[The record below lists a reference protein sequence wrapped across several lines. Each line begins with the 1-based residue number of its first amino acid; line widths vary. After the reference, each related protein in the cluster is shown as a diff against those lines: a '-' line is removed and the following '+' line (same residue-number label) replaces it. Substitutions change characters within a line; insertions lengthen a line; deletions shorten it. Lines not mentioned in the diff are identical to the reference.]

1 MNRFTKQLLP
11 FCSLIFIF
19 SLCTFLVPDNFLTTK
34 NLVNVLCRS
43 SINGIMAAGM
53 TYIIITGGIDLS
65 VGSMLAMCGMIG
77 AVSML
82 YFSIDKDAVIASSI
96 TMTASG
102 GASSP
107 VHPIWTAI
115 SSGNY
120 IELKLGAMIL
130 GTLIGVLAGAICGFA
145 NGMLITKLKLAPFIV
160 TLGTMSIF
168 RGISYIANDGK
179 PFAVS
184 EYSWLD
190 TGKVLG
196 GIPSS
201 VLLLVI
207 IMAAAGF
214 LLKCT
219 KFGRYT
225 YAIGSNTQTAFH
237 AGVNVNWMLVGIY
250 TFTGALVGLASMITV
265 SRAST
270 AQPTAGISL
279 ELDIIAACIIGG
291 CAPSGGRGNMLGTVI
306 GTLLIAF
313 LRNGLT
319 LLDISTNFQ
328 LVVIGLIII
337 VAVTADQ
344 FATRRKAT

>member
-11 FCSLIFIF
+11 FCSLIFII
-19 SLCTFLVPDNFLTTK
+19 SLCTFLEPDNFLSTR

-77 AVSML
+77 AASML
-82 YFSIDKDAVIASSI
+82 FF
-96 TMTASG
+96 SG
-102 GASSP
+102 GTWAD
-107 VHPIWTAI
+107 I
-115 SSGNY
+115 SSGTY
-120 IELKLGAMIL
+120 IHLSLVAMIA
-130 GTLIGVLAGAICGFA
+130 GTLVCVLAGAVCGFA

-168 RGISYIANDGK
+168 RGISYIMNAGK

-184 EYSWLD
+184 DYSWLD
-190 TGKVLG
+190 TGRVA

-201 VLLLVI
+201 VILLVI
-207 IMAAAGF
+207 VMVAFWF
-214 LLKCT
+214 LLKHT
-219 KFGRYT
+219 RFGRYT
-225 YAIGSNTQTAFH
+225 YAIGSNVQTAFH
-237 AGVNVNWMLVGIY
+237 AGINVNKTLVWIY
-250 TFTGALVGLASMITV
+250 TLTGALVGLASMITV
-265 SRAST
+265 ARAST

-291 CAPSGGRGNMLGTVI
+291 CAPSGGRGTMMGTVI
-306 GTLLIAF
+306 GTLLISF

-319 LLDISTNFQ
+319 LLDISTNVQ

-344 FATRRKAT
+344 IATRRKAT

>member
-11 FCSLIFIF
+11 FCSLIFII
-19 SLCTFLVPDNFLTTK
+19 SLCTFLEPDNFLSTR

-65 VGSMLAMCGMIG
+65 VGSILAMCGMIG
-77 AVSML
+77 AASML
-82 YFSIDKDAVIASSI
+82 YFS
-96 TMTASG
+96 G
-102 GASSP
+102 GSWAD
-107 VHPIWTAI
+107 I
-115 SSGNY
+115 SSGSY
-120 IELKLGAMIL
+120 IHLKLWAMIA
-130 GTLIGVLAGAICGFA
+130 GTLVCVLAGAVCGFA
-145 NGMLITKLKLAPFIV
+145 NGMLITRLKLAPFIV

-168 RGISYIANDGK
+168 RGISYIMNAGK

-184 EYSWLD
+184 DYSWLD
-190 TGKVLG
+190 TGRIA

-201 VLLLVI
+201 VILLVI
-207 IMAAAGF
+207 VMVAFWF
-214 LLKCT
+214 LLKHT
-219 KFGRYT
+219 RFGRYT
-225 YAIGSNTQTAFH
+225 YAIGSNVQTAFH
-237 AGVNVNWMLVGIY
+237 AGINVNKTLVWIY
-250 TFTGALVGLASMITV
+250 TLTGALVGLASMITV

-291 CAPSGGRGNMLGTVI
+291 CAPSGGRGTMVGTVI
-306 GTLLIAF
+306 GTLLISF

-319 LLDISTNFQ
+319 LLDIPTNVQ

>member
-1 MNRFTKQLLP
+1 MNRFAKQLLP
-11 FCSLIFIF
+11 FCSLIFII
-19 SLCTFLVPDNFLTTK
+19 SLCTFLEPDNFLSTR

-77 AVSML
+77 AASML
-82 YFSIDKDAVIASSI
+82 YFS
-96 TMTASG
+96 G
-102 GASSP
+102 GTWAD
-107 VHPIWTAI
+107 I
-115 SSGNY
+115 SSGSY
-120 IELKLGAMIL
+120 IHLKLGAMIA
-130 GTLIGVLAGAICGFA
+130 GTLVCVLAGAVCGFA

-168 RGISYIANDGK
+168 RGISYIMNAGK

-184 EYSWLD
+184 DYSWLD
-190 TGKVLG
+190 TGRVA

-201 VLLLVI
+201 VILLVI
-207 IMAAAGF
+207 VMVAFWF
-214 LLKCT
+214 LLKHT
-219 KFGRYT
+219 RFGRYT
-225 YAIGSNTQTAFH
+225 YAIGSNVQTAFH
-237 AGVNVNWMLVGIY
+237 AGINVNKTLVWIY
-250 TFTGALVGLASMITV
+250 TLTGALVGLASMITV
-265 SRAST
+265 ARAST

-279 ELDIIAACIIGG
+279 ELDIVAACIIGG
-291 CAPSGGRGNMLGTVI
+291 CAPSGGRGTMMGTVI
-306 GTLLIAF
+306 GTLLISF

-319 LLDISTNFQ
+319 LLDISTNVQ

-344 FATRRKAT
+344 IATRRKAT

>member
-1 MNRFTKQLLP
+1 MNRFAKQLLP
-11 FCSLIFIF
+11 FCSLIFII
-19 SLCTFLVPDNFLTTK
+19 SLCTFLEPDNFLSTR

-65 VGSMLAMCGMIG
+65 VGSMLAVCGMIG
-77 AVSML
+77 AASML
-82 YFSIDKDAVIASSI
+82 YFS
-96 TMTASG
+96 G
-102 GASSP
+102 GTWAD
-107 VHPIWTAI
+107 I
-115 SSGNY
+115 SSGSY
-120 IELKLGAMIL
+120 IHLKLGAMIA
-130 GTLIGVLAGAICGFA
+130 GTLVCVLAGAVCGFA

-168 RGISYIANDGK
+168 RGISYIMNAGK

-184 EYSWLD
+184 DYSWLD
-190 TGKVLG
+190 TGRVA

-201 VLLLVI
+201 VILLVI
-207 IMAAAGF
+207 VMVAFWF
-214 LLKCT
+214 LLKHT
-219 KFGRYT
+219 RFGRYT
-225 YAIGSNTQTAFH
+225 YAIGSNIQTAFH
-237 AGVNVNWMLVGIY
+237 AGINVNKTIVWIY
-250 TFTGALVGLASMITV
+250 TLTGALVGLASMITV

-279 ELDIIAACIIGG
+279 ELDIVAACIIGG
-291 CAPSGGRGNMLGTVI
+291 CAPSGGRGTMMGTVI
-306 GTLLIAF
+306 GTLLISF

-319 LLDISTNFQ
+319 LLDISTNVQ

-344 FATRRKAT
+344 IATRRKAT

>member
-11 FCSLIFIF
+11 FCSLIFII
-19 SLCTFLVPDNFLTTK
+19 SLCTFLEPDNFLSAR

-77 AVSML
+77 AASML
-82 YFSIDKDAVIASSI
+82 YFS
-96 TMTASG
+96 G
-102 GASSP
+102 GTWAD
-107 VHPIWTAI
+107 I
-115 SSGNY
+115 SSGSY
-120 IELKLGAMIL
+120 IHLKLGAMIA
-130 GTLIGVLAGAICGFA
+130 GTLVCVLAGAVCGFA
-145 NGMLITKLKLAPFIV
+145 NGMFITRLKLAPFIV

-168 RGISYIANDGK
+168 RGISYIMNAGK

-184 EYSWLD
+184 DYSWLD
-190 TGKVLG
+190 TGRVA

-201 VLLLVI
+201 VILLVI
-207 IMAAAGF
+207 VMVAFWF
-214 LLKCT
+214 LLKHT
-219 KFGRYT
+219 RFGRYT
-225 YAIGSNTQTAFH
+225 YAIGSNVQTAFH
-237 AGVNVNWMLVGIY
+237 AGINVNKTLVWIY
-250 TFTGALVGLASMITV
+250 TLTGALVGLASMITV

-279 ELDIIAACIIGG
+279 ELDIVAACIIGG
-291 CAPSGGRGNMLGTVI
+291 CAPSGGRGTMMGTVI
-306 GTLLIAF
+306 GTLLISF

-319 LLDISTNFQ
+319 LLDISTNVQ

>member
-11 FCSLIFIF
+11 FCSLIFII
-19 SLCTFLVPDNFLTTK
+19 SLCTFLEPDNFLSTR

-77 AVSML
+77 AASML
-82 YFSIDKDAVIASSI
+82 FF
-96 TMTASG
+96 SG
-102 GASSP
+102 GTWAD
-107 VHPIWTAI
+107 I
-115 SSGNY
+115 SSGTY
-120 IELKLGAMIL
+120 IHLSLLAMIA
-130 GTLIGVLAGAICGFA
+130 GTLISVLAGAICGFA

-168 RGISYIANDGK
+168 RGISYIMNAGK

-184 EYSWLD
+184 DYSWLD
-190 TGKVLG
+190 TGRVG

-201 VLLLVI
+201 VILLVLV
-207 IMAAAGF
+207 MVAFWF
-214 LLKCT
+214 LLKHT
-219 KFGRYT
+219 RFGRYT

-237 AGVNVNWMLVGIY
+237 AGINVNKTLVWIY
-250 TFTGALVGLASMITV
+250 TLTGALVGLASMITV

-291 CAPSGGRGNMLGTVI
+291 CAPSGGRGTMMGTVI
-306 GTLLIAF
+306 GTLLISF

-319 LLDISTNFQ
+319 LLDISTNVQ

-344 FATRRKAT
+344 IATRRKAT

>member
-11 FCSLIFIF
+11 FCSLIFII
-19 SLCTFLVPDNFLTTK
+19 SLCTFLEPDNFLSTQ

-77 AVSML
+77 AASML
-82 YFSIDKDAVIASSI
+82 YFS
-96 TMTASG
+96 G
-102 GASSP
+102 GSWAD
-107 VHPIWTAI
+107 I
-115 SSGNY
+115 SSGSY
-120 IELKLGAMIL
+120 IHLKLWAMIA
-130 GTLIGVLAGAICGFA
+130 GTFVCILAGAVCGFA
-145 NGMLITKLKLAPFIV
+145 NGMLITRLKLAPFIV

-168 RGISYIANDGK
+168 RGISYIMNAGK

-184 EYSWLD
+184 DYSWLD
-190 TGKVLG
+190 TGRVPKYLIGDVVR

-201 VLLLVI
+201 VILLVI
-207 IMAAAGF
+207 VMVAFWF
-214 LLKCT
+214 LLKHT
-219 KFGRYT
+219 RFGRYT
-225 YAIGSNTQTAFH
+225 YAIGSNVQTAFH
-237 AGVNVNWMLVGIY
+237 AGINVNKTLVWIY
-250 TFTGALVGLASMITV
+250 TLTGALVGLASMITV

-291 CAPSGGRGNMLGTVI
+291 CAPSGGRGTMVGTVI
-306 GTLLIAF
+306 GTLLISF

-319 LLDISTNFQ
+319 LLDISTNVQ

>member
-1 MNRFTKQLLP
+1 MNRFAKQLLP
-11 FCSLIFIF
+11 FCSLIFII
-19 SLCTFLVPDNFLTTK
+19 SLCTFLEPDNFLSAR

-77 AVSML
+77 AASML
-82 YFSIDKDAVIASSI
+82 FF
-96 TMTASG
+96 SG
-102 GASSP
+102 GNWAD
-107 VHPIWTAI
+107 I
-115 SSGNY
+115 SSGTY
-120 IELKLGAMIL
+120 IHLSLLAMIA
-130 GTLIGVLAGAICGFA
+130 GTLISILAGALCGFA

-168 RGISYIANDGK
+168 RGISYIMNAGK

-184 EYSWLD
+184 DYSWLD
-190 TGKVLG
+190 TGRVA

-201 VLLLVI
+201 VILLVI
-207 IMAAAGF
+207 VMVAFWF
-214 LLKCT
+214 LLKHT
-219 KFGRYT
+219 RFGRYT
-225 YAIGSNTQTAFH
+225 YAIGSNVQTAFH
-237 AGVNVNWMLVGIY
+237 AGINVNKTIVWIY
-250 TFTGALVGLASMITV
+250 TLTGALVGLASMITV

-291 CAPSGGRGNMLGTVI
+291 CAPSGGRGTMMGTVI
-306 GTLLIAF
+306 GTLLISF

-319 LLDISTNFQ
+319 LLDISTNVQ

-344 FATRRKAT
+344 IATRRKAT